1 MLNNFI
7 KEIEDQNCG
16 KSLENTDVHYCIN
29 GTDEQGNE
37 ITRIAVPIRA
47 LYKAREELLVEILSE
62 YATIINQPKQK
73 YVATLK

>member
-16 KSLENTDVHYCIN
+16 KSLENTDICYCIN
-29 GTDEQGNE
+29 GKDEQGNE
-37 ITRIAVPIRA
+37 ITRVAVPIHA
-47 LYKAREELLVEILSE
+47 LYEARDELLVEILSE
-62 YATIINQPKQK
+62 YATIVNQPKQK